1 MSAITHVHHLTSLAG
16 EIVRTTTSY
25 THARRKRERLVYQTT
40 IMAQNQKTPL
50 QHNSTLFISP
60 QIVNRRR
67 NIFIT
72 PPNPQNNLFETPGSL
87 LSLFYNIDKASG
99 NLSNVSHAKEPQYL
113 QPEEPLSRA
122 EKLRLW
128 RHDALMQHQYD
139 TAEYIG
145 DKILSLTSDP
155 NDAFWLAQAY
165 FNRGDY
171 LRTHL
176 LLTSTSEFMQSLSC
190 RYLAAYALIK
200 LERWDG
206 ALDILGETN
215 PFKEQKYK
223 VKTSDGGVL
232 LEASMCYLRGLVFVN
247 QNNFERAK
255 EALKEAVTVDVKCF
269 EAFNELIKNN
279 YLSPSEEW
287 ELANL
292 LKYSEEDDN
301 DELIKLLYTS
311 KLSKYLN
318 TNKFEEAE
326 SILREEYRLGDNSDV
341 LLSRADYLYIQCN
354 YDECLNVCIKVME
367 KDPCNLNL
375 MSNYLSCLYEL
386 GGRNKLFLKAHQLAE
401 SHPTHPLT
409 WLAIGIYYLS
419 INKILEA
426 RKYFSKA
433 TMLDPSS
440 GQAWI
445 GFAHTFAL
453 EGEHEQAISAYAFAA
468 RLFPGTHVPNLFLG
482 MQHLQM
488 NNVNL
493 AEEYLSASYQ
503 ICNSDPLLL
512 NELGVINYHKS
523 AFQKA
528 ESYLQEALGAAKY
541 LNSESQTWIS
551 IHCNLGHVYR
561 RSNQPYKA
569 LDCFNQAF
577 KLSHRNDSNILS
589 SMGLLYMKLGEV
601 FKAINV
607 LHDALAL
614 SPSDP
619 VASDLL
625 KRALESNK
633 DNSSFLSEMGPRDL
647 DLSLRLNKFRPSD
660 KSMKKEALD
669 IDTNL
674 CGNKLATPMG
684 GKTEKSSVKLLHV
697 PEGPFNTDFDAAFM
711 AEEYKRGEVS
721 SDEEIMDLESD

>member
-1 MSAITHVHHLTSLAG
+1 MD
-16 EIVRTTTSY
+16 
-25 THARRKRERLVYQTT
+25 
-40 IMAQNQKTPL
+40 N
-50 QHNSTLFISP
+50 
-60 QIVNRRR
+60 
-67 NIFIT
+67 
-72 PPNPQNNLFETPGSL
+72 
-87 LSLFYNIDKASG
+87 ASG
-99 NLSNVSHAKEPQYL
+99 NISNGAHPKEARYP
-113 QPEEPLSRA
+113 QPEEPLSRV

-128 RHDALMQHQYD
+128 RHDALMQHHYD

-145 DKILSLTSDP
+145 DKILSLTNDA

-165 FNRGDY
+165 FNRGDH
-171 LRTHL
+171 LRAHL
-176 LLTSTSEFMQSLSC
+176 LLTQTPQFMQSLSC
-190 RYLAAYALIK
+190 RYLAAYSLIK
-200 LERWDG
+200 LERWDD
-206 ALDILGETN
+206 ALDVLGETN
-215 PFKEQKYK
+215 PFKDQTYK
-223 VKTSDGGVL
+223 VKSSDGGVL
-232 LEASMCYLRGLVFVN
+232 LEASMCYLRGIVFVN
-247 QNNFERAK
+247 QNNFDKAK
-255 EALKEAVTVDVKCF
+255 EALKEAVMVDVKCY

-279 YLSPSEEW
+279 HLSPSEEW

-301 DELIKLLYTS
+301 DELIRLLYTS

-318 TNKFEEAE
+318 TSKFEEAE
-326 SILREEYRLGDNSDV
+326 SILREEYRLGESADL

-354 YDECLNVCIKVME
+354 YDECLDVCTKAME
-367 KDPCNLNL
+367 KDPCNLSL
-375 MSNYLSCLYEL
+375 VSNYLSCLYEL

-401 SHPTHPLT
+401 SHPTNPIT

-419 INKILEA
+419 INKIIEA
-426 RKYFSKA
+426 RKFFSKA

-493 AEEYLSASYQ
+493 AEEYLLASYQ
-503 ICNSDPLLL
+503 ICNTDPLLL
-512 NELGVINYHKS
+512 NELGVINYHKN
-523 AFQKA
+523 ALQKA

-561 RSNQPYKA
+561 RSNEPYKA

-589 SMGLLYMKLGEV
+589 SMGLIYLKLGDH
-601 FKAINV
+601 FKAIDI

-633 DNSSFLSEMGPRDL
+633 DNVSFLLENGPRDL
-647 DLSLRLNKFRPSD
+647 DAPVKFSNLRPREYSSKR
-660 KSMKKEALD
+660 E
-669 IDTNL
+669 NL
-674 CGNKLATPMG
+674 GADPNVSGHKLATPMG
-684 GKTEKSSVKLLHV
+684 GKTANSLGKLPQLGGGLL
-697 PEGPFNTDFDAAFM
+697 ESNFDAALL
-711 AEEYKRGEVS
+711 AEELKRGEAS
-721 SDEEIMDLESD
+721 SDEEVMDLESD